1 MLYSDVLFK
10 ETVTKDS
17 IRETFEMYVAKKTDN
32 LTDETIIRVSEG
44 VDGIHVEQF
53 RSTLDH
59 QVDFIYKRI
68 QKGGYH
74 FYPLKEVEIP
84 KEQGLSIKEARKSD
98 KIRVL
103 SIASIRDVIVQKLL
117 YDYLNDI
124 VEAEFLKLSQV
135 SFAYRKGL
143 NAQKA
148 AQKVFDDI
156 KEGYIIALDADLKG
170 FFDTIPHQLLFE
182 QVKKFFNHMPGIQKL
197 LYRFI
202 HVDKGRRIKKG
213 NKTKVIRKKR
223 REGIPQG
230 GILSGM
236 LANIYLHQ
244 FDTWVMETLGNK
256 YDLKYTRYADDFI
269 ILTKNADDIHWI
281 QNECKEFLGGLELIL
296 HPDPKKTKI
305 IHIKQNKSVDFVGF
319 KITKKHIG
327 VKEQNVDKF
336 KKRILKILNETDFNK
351 SKALPLLRY
360 KLSFK
365 YYGNEVK
372 QFKCKTCNKFDT
384 IRNWMKFFLVITD
397 VGQLKRIDY
406 WIYKEINLH
415 YYKEMGVRL
424 PGNAV
429 KSLDFP
435 SLELLYY
442 RYRKEL
448 KKADDFCKCTYQ
460 VKNINPTLDPYEDLF
475 PTY

>member
-1 MLYSDVLFK
+1 MCSNELFK

-17 IRETFEMYVAKKTDN
+17 IKEIFEMYVAKKTDN
-32 LTDETIIRVSEG
+32 LTGETIINVPEG
-44 VDGIHVEQF
+44 VDGITVEQF
-53 RSTLDH
+53 NKTLNH

-68 QKGGYH
+68 QRGGYH
-74 FYPLKEVEIP
+74 FYPLREVKIP
-84 KEQGLSIKEARKSD
+84 KESGLSVEDAIKKD
-98 KIRVL
+98 KVRVL
-103 SIASIRDVIVQKLL
+103 SIASIRDVIIQKLL
-117 YDYLNDI
+117 YDYLNDK
-124 VEAEFLKLSQV
+124 VEAEFSKLNHV

-148 AQKVFDDI
+148 AQKVFSDI
-156 KEGYIIALDADLKG
+156 NGGYIFALDADLKG

-182 QVKKFFNHMPGIQKL
+182 QVKKFLNLPEVHQL

-202 HVDKGRRIKKG
+202 HVDKGWTVKRG
-213 NKTKVIRKKR
+213 SKTKVIRKKR
-223 REGIPQG
+223 EKGIPQG

-244 FDTWVMETLGNK
+244 FDTWVIDTLGKK

-269 ILTKNADDIHWI
+269 ILTKNANDIRHI
-281 QNECKEFLGGLELIL
+281 QKECKEFLRDMELIL

-305 IHIKQNKSVDFVGF
+305 IHITPNQSVDFVGF
-319 KITKKHIG
+319 KISKKHIG

-336 KKRILKILNETDFNK
+336 KERILKILNETDFTT
-351 SKALPLLRY
+351 SKAMQLLRY

-372 QFKCKTCNKFDT
+372 QFKCRTCNKIDVT
-384 IRNWMKFFLVITD
+384 RNWMKFFLVITD
-397 VGQLKRIDY
+397 VEQLKEIDY
-406 WIYKEINLH
+406 WVYKEINF
-415 YYKEMGVRL
+415 YYFKKTGERL
-424 PGNAV
+424 PRKV
-429 KSLDFP
+429 IKSLNFP

-442 RYRKEL
+442 KYRKEL
-448 KKADDFCKCTYQ
+448 RKGHDFCKCSY
-460 VKNINPTLDPYEDLF
+460 KEKDIKPTLNPYAELF

>member
-1 MLYSDVLFK
+1 MSTDKLFK
-10 ETVTKDS
+10 ETITRDS
-17 IRETFEMYVAKKTDN
+17 IKETFEMYVAKKTDN
-32 LTDETIIRVSEG
+32 LTGETIIKVLEG
-44 VDGIHVEQF
+44 VDGITVEQF
-53 RSTLDH
+53 NKTLNH
-59 QVDFIYKRI
+59 QVDFIYKKI
-68 QKGGYH
+68 QRGGYH
-74 FYPLKEVEIP
+74 FYPLKEVKIP
-84 KEQGLSIKEARKSD
+84 KESGLSVEEAIKKD
-98 KIRVL
+98 KVRVL

-124 VEAEFLKLSQV
+124 VEAEFSKLNHV

-148 AQKVFDDI
+148 AQKVFSDI
-156 KEGYIIALDADLKG
+156 NGGYIVALDADLKG

-182 QVKKFFNHMPGIQKL
+182 QVKKFFNFMPEVQKL
-197 LYRFI
+197 IYRFI
-202 HVDKGRRIKKG
+202 HVDIGWTVKRG

-223 REGIPQG
+223 EKGIPQG

-269 ILTKNADDIHWI
+269 ILTKNADDILCI
-281 QNECKEFLGGLELIL
+281 QNECKEFLRDLELIL

-305 IHIKQNKSVDFVGF
+305 IHIKKNQSVDFVGF
-319 KITKKHIG
+319 KISKEQIA
-327 VKEQNVDKF
+327 VKEQNVVKF
-336 KKRILKILNETDFNK
+336 KSRILKILNETDFSK
-351 SKALPLLRY
+351 SKALLLLRY

-372 QFKCKTCNKFDT
+372 QFQCKTCNKIEVT
-384 IRNWMKFFLVITD
+384 RNWMKFFLVITD
-397 VGQLKRIDY
+397 VEQLKKIDS
-406 WIYKEINLH
+406 WVYKEINFH
-415 YYKEMGVRL
+415 YYEKTGKRL
-424 PGNAV
+424 PRKV
-429 KSLDFP
+429 LKSLEFP

-448 KKADDFCKCTYQ
+448 NKANDLCKCVYKD
-460 VKNINPTLDPYEDLF
+460 KNIKPTLNPYEDLF
-475 PTY
+475 PPY